1 MDVRR
6 HDAGLAAAGPNLPAD
21 VALDQPFQ
29 GAVTVASEDVGL
41 AVAMAVECRSMRV
54 GAALPSE
61 LRQIDNRGEVPMVL
75 VGDLRR
81 VN

>member
-1 MDVRR
+1 M
-6 HDAGLAAAGPNLPAD
+6 
-21 VALDQPFQ
+21 
-29 GAVTVASEDVGL
+29 ASEDVGL